1 MISPIH
7 IVTIGLGG
15 AFFLGF
21 VSKKAVNF
29 ASIFMLLAV
38 ALMGI
43 ISGFW
48 LAGILSGGSG
58 VEIYTAGFKPPYSIN
73 LLMGRNEA
81 FLTTM
86 INIVG
91 FFGGLYFLG
100 ALKKAGTHAIMV
112 FLVFVMGLDV
122 IIMTRDAFNLFVFME
137 IASISTAGMI
147 IYTQSGKAVHAG
159 FKYLIATGIISSIYL
174 LGVIFAYYSTGT
186 LNIDSFVAANL
197 PALKGGSMA
206 MMLILVSLV
215 LELKPFP
222 ANGWAID
229 VYDASE
235 PGIAAMISAGS
246 ATAFYYVLYK
256 MMDVADAQWYQII
269 AVAGLVTFVA
279 SNLLGVQ
286 QKKARR
292 LLGYSSVG
300 QLGLLVAVL
309 GFKPYLGDQ
318 LEFIAATILIS
329 HYLAKAGL
337 FWLAGI
343 VGEENLRDWSRLRHQ
358 PFLLVLFGTFIFTLL
373 GFPPFPSFFGK
384 WELIMQLSH
393 SGQYYGVAF
402 VLIGSFLEGIYMF
415 RWLGYSVKLDFLN
428 MPEIKMDWAKFIPV
442 SLFGIL
448 TYAAGFYTGSLF
460 GSALDGICYFM
471 ILMVILLY
479 LLDFLP
485 VSIKNTIA
493 ILALAFFAYSH
504 LQDYYRIDLLRFI
517 FLIIFVIGGI
527 LTFIAGYAYK
537 GKRPGFYPSAFAM
550 FAGLVIVIM
559 AKTTLAFFYGWEVM
573 TIGSYLLILRGKK
586 SLPHAYSYALFSI
599 GGAYLILSGFGLTYA
614 GTGSLELMSLA
625 DVSAY
630 VPVIFAF
637 LAIGFMTKMASLGL
651 HIWLPGAHAEAES
664 DVSPMLSAILLKVG
678 VFGLFILMIAMG
690 ANPEAQKVS
699 YVLGWIAALTI
710 LVGNMAALHQED
722 AKRLMAYSSIGQL
735 GYILFGMAM
744 MTHLGW
750 MTAITFTINHFMYK
764 SVLFLTIGAVVLKT
778 GTHYMYKM
786 GGLIKNMPLA
796 FIAVLIA
803 IIAVSGIPPLSGFAG
818 KWFLYH
824 AIIDKHWYLQ
834 GVITLFGGIVAF
846 LYLYKLIHSIFLGQ
860 LKDEHRH
867 VKDMSVWFAI
877 PVYIL
882 LVALML
888 FAAFPQWVLEPVGNM
903 IAQWHPEGAVNWT
916 GSLATISGTGSGYWN
931 ATGIMVTVMV
941 VFVVVLLWSLLFN
954 HKPQKIKQF
963 NIVYSAEAPERPE
976 TTHVSY
982 NMFAGYNK
990 ALGWIVAP
998 KITDFWNTMSEWVK
1012 GLAFY
1017 LSSVLYTGNGQTY
1030 VTYVVMYVLA
1040 FYLFVAF

>member
-7 IVTIGLGG
+7 IITIGLGG

-21 VSKKAVNF
+21 VNKKAVNF
-29 ASIFMLLAV
+29 ASVFMLVAV
-38 ALMGI
+38 ALMGY
-43 ISGFW
+43 ISASW
-48 LAGILSGGSG
+48 LVSIFNGGSS
-58 VEIYTAGFKPPYSIN
+58 VEVFTAGFKPPYSIN

-81 FLTTM
+81 FLATM

-91 FFGGLYFLG
+91 FFGGLYMLST
-100 ALKKAGTHAIMV
+100 LKKAGNHAIMV
-112 FLVFVMGLDV
+112 YLIFVMGLNV
-122 IIMTRDAFNLFVFME
+122 IIMTRDAFNLFVFLE

-147 IYTQSGKAVHAG
+147 IFTQTGKSIQAG
-159 FKYLIATGIISSIYL
+159 FKYLIATGIISGIYL
-174 LGVIFAYYSTGT
+174 LGVIFAYYATGT

-197 PALKGGSMA
+197 PVLKGGSMA
-206 MMLILVSLV
+206 LMLILVSLV

-229 VYDASE
+229 VYDAVD
-235 PGIAAMISAGS
+235 PGIAALISAGS
-246 ATAFYYVLYK
+246 ATALYYVLYK
-256 MMDVADAQWYQII
+256 MMAVADAQWYQIM
-269 AVAGLVTFVA
+269 AAAGLITFVA

-286 QKKARR
+286 QKKAQR

-300 QLGLLVAVL
+300 QIGLVIAVL
-309 GFKPYLGDQ
+309 GFKPYLGDK

-343 VGEENLRDWSRLRHQ
+343 VGKENLREWSRLKHR

-384 WELIMQLSH
+384 WELIMELSRN
-393 SGQYYGVAF
+393 GQFYGVTF
-402 VLIGSFLEGIYMF
+402 VLIGSFFEGVYMF
-415 RWLGYSVKLDFLN
+415 RWLGYAVKLDFSHLQD
-428 MPEIKMDWAKFIPV
+428 IKIDWNKFIPV

-448 TYAAGFYTGSLF
+448 TYASGFYTGSLM
-460 GSALDGICYFM
+460 GHAMDGLCYFM
-471 ILMVILLY
+471 IVLVILLY
-479 LLDFLP
+479 ILDFLP
-485 VSIKNTIA
+485 VYIKNTLA
-493 ILALAFFAYSH
+493 ILGLVFFAYQH
-504 LQDYYRIDLLRFI
+504 LPYYYQTDLLRFI

-537 GKRPGFYPSAFAM
+537 GKRSGFYPSALAM
-550 FAGLVIVIM
+550 FAGLVIVIL
-559 AKTTLAFFYGWEVM
+559 ARTTLTFFYGWEIM

-614 GTGSLELMSLA
+614 GTGSLDLMSLA
-625 DVSAY
+625 NVTNY
-630 VPVIFAF
+630 VTVIFAF
-637 LAIGFMTKMASLGL
+637 LSIGFMTKMASLGL

-690 ANPEAQKVS
+690 QSPEGRQVA
-699 YVLGWIAALTI
+699 YVLGWVAALTI
-710 LVGNMAALHQED
+710 VVGNMAAFQQED

-750 MTAITFTINHFMYK
+750 MTAITFTINHFLYK
-764 SVLFLTIGAVVLKT
+764 AVLFLTVGAVVLRT
-778 GTHYMYKM
+778 GTHDMYKM
-786 GGLIKNMPLA
+786 GGLIKKMPLA
-796 FIAVLIA
+796 FIAVLIG

-818 KWFLYH
+818 KWYLYH

-834 GVITLFGGIVAF
+834 GIMALFGGIVAF

-882 LVALML
+882 LIALML
-888 FAAFPQWVLEPVGNM
+888 FAAFPQWILAPVGDA
-903 IAQWHPEGAVNWT
+903 IAQWHPEGAVEWS
-916 GSLATISGTGSGYWN
+916 GSLAMISGSGSGYWD

-941 VFVVVLLWSLLFN
+941 VFILILLWSLLFN
-954 HKPQKIKQF
+954 PKPQKIKQF
-963 NIVYSAEAPERPE
+963 NIVYAAEAPDRPE

-990 ALGWIVAP
+990 ALGWVVAP
-998 KITDFWNTMSEWVK
+998 KITAFWDMMSEWVR
-1012 GLAFY
+1012 GLASY
-1017 LSSVLYTGNGQTY
+1017 LSNILYTGNGQTY
-1030 VTYVVMYVLA
+1030 VTYVVMYILA
-1040 FYLFVAF
+1040 IYFFVAF